1 MNISHNYKINNR
13 MEELKAKGTIHL
25 IGEPRQVSEKMNIRE
40 FVLSIGDKYPQLV
53 QFQAVNERVKFL
65 DNAAPGMECEVKF
78 DLRGREYQSRY
89 YVSLN
94 AWDIRITESN
104 APVYEVSDDIPF

>member
-1 MNISHNYKINNR
+1 

-25 IGEPRQVSEKMNIRE
+25 LGESKQVSEKMNIRE

-65 DNAAPGMECEVKF
+65 DGAKVGQECEVKF
-78 DLRGREYQSRY
+78 DLRGREYNGKY

-94 AWDIRITESN
+94 AWDIRIA
-104 APVYEVSDDIPF
+104 APSKPITDEIDDDLPF

>member
-1 MNISHNYKINNR
+1 

-25 IGEPRQVSEKMNIRE
+25 IGEARQVSDKMNLRE

-65 DNAAPGMECEVKF
+65 DGAKVGQECEVKF
-78 DLRGREYQSRY
+78 DLRGREYNGKF

-94 AWDIRITESN
+94 AWDIRIASSTPL
-104 APVYEVSDDIPF
+104 APISDEIDDDLPF

>member
-1 MNISHNYKINNR
+1 

-65 DNAAPGMECEVKF
+65 DGAKIGQECEVKF
-78 DLRGREYQSRY
+78 DLRGREYNGKY

-94 AWDIRITESN
+94 AWDIRIASAATPSKPITDEI
-104 APVYEVSDDIPF
+104 DDDLPF

>member
-1 MNISHNYKINNR
+1 

-25 IGEPRQVSEKMNIRE
+25 LGEAKQVSDKMNIRE

-65 DNAAPGMECEVKF
+65 DGAKPGQECEVKF
-78 DLRGREYQSRY
+78 DLRGREYNGKY

-94 AWDIRITESN
+94 AWDIRIEAKSGLKPITDEI
-104 APVYEVSDDIPF
+104 DDDLPF

>member
-1 MNISHNYKINNR
+1 
-13 MEELKAKGTIHL
+13 
-25 IGEPRQVSEKMNIRE
+25 
-40 FVLSIGDKYPQLV
+40 
-53 QFQAVNERVKFL
+53 VKFL

>member
-1 MNISHNYKINNR
+1 

-25 IGEPRQVSEKMNIRE
+25 IGEPRQVSEKMNLVE

-65 DNAAPGMECEVKF
+65 DGAKPGQECEVKF
-78 DLRGREYQSRY
+78 DLRGREYNGKF

-94 AWDIRITESN
+94 AWDIRVNGTVAKSI
-104 APVYEVSDDIPF
+104 ADAIDDDLPF

>member
-1 MNISHNYKINNR
+1 

-25 IGEPRQVSEKMNIRE
+25 IGEARQVSDKMNLRE

-65 DNAAPGMECEVKF
+65 DGAKVGQECEVKF
-78 DLRGREYQSRY
+78 DLRGREYNGKY

-94 AWDIRITESN
+94 AWDIRVEAA
-104 APVYEVSDDIPF
+104 APALKPISDEIDDDLPF

>member
-1 MNISHNYKINNR
+1 
-13 MEELKAKGTIHL
+13 MEELKVKGTIHL
-25 IGEPRQVSEKMNIRE
+25 IGEAKQVSEKMNLKE

-65 DNAAPGMECEVKF
+65 DGAKVGQECEVKF
-78 DLRGREYQSRY
+78 DLRGREYNGKF

-94 AWDIRITESN
+94 AWDIRIAS
-104 APVYEVSDDIPF
+104 ASKPISDEIDDDLPF

>member
-1 MNISHNYKINNR
+1 

-25 IGEPRQVSEKMNIRE
+25 IGEARQVSEKMNIRE

-65 DNAAPGMECEVKF
+65 DNATPGMECEVKF
-78 DLRGREYQSRY
+78 DLRGREYNGRY

-94 AWDIRITESN
+94 AWDIRVIAPEAIPCPPSKPITDEI
-104 APVYEVSDDIPF
+104 DDDLPF

>member
-1 MNISHNYKINNR
+1 

-25 IGEPRQVSEKMNIRE
+25 LGEAKQVSEKMNIRE

-53 QFQAVNERVKFL
+53 QFQAVNERVRFL
-65 DNAAPGMECEVKF
+65 DGAKVGQECEVKF
-78 DLRGREYQSRY
+78 DLRGREYNGKY

-94 AWDIRITESN
+94 AWDIRIETASAASKPITDEI
-104 APVYEVSDDIPF
+104 DDDLPF

>member
-1 MNISHNYKINNR
+1 

-25 IGEPRQVSEKMNIRE
+25 LGEAKQVSEKMNIRE

-65 DNAAPGMECEVKF
+65 DGAKVGQECEVKF
-78 DLRGREYQSRY
+78 DLRGREYNGKY

-94 AWDIRITESN
+94 AWDIRIAKPA
-104 APVYEVSDDIPF
+104 APSKPISDEIDDDLPF

>member
-1 MNISHNYKINNR
+1 
-13 MEELKAKGTIHL
+13 MEELKTKGTIHH
-25 IGEPRQVSEKMNIRE
+25 IGEAKQVSEKMNLRE

-65 DNAAPGMECEVKF
+65 DGAKPGQECEVKF
-78 DLRGREYQSRY
+78 DLRGREYNGKF

-94 AWDIRITESN
+94 AWDIRIASSTPL
-104 APVYEVSDDIPF
+104 APISDEIDDDLPF

>member
-1 MNISHNYKINNR
+1 
-13 MEELKAKGTIHL
+13 
-25 IGEPRQVSEKMNIRE
+25 
-40 FVLSIGDKYPQLV
+40 
-53 QFQAVNERVKFL
+53 VKFL
-65 DNAAPGMECEVKF
+65 DNAKVGQECEVKF

-94 AWDIRITESN
+94 AWDIKITESN

>member
-1 MNISHNYKINNR
+1 

-25 IGEPRQVSEKMNIRE
+25 IGEARQVSEKMNIKE

-53 QFQAVNERVKFL
+53 QFQAVNERVRFL
-65 DNAAPGMECEVKF
+65 DGAAVGQECEVKF
-78 DLRGREYQSRY
+78 DLRGREYSGKY

-94 AWDIRITESN
+94 AWDIRIATAA
-104 APVYEVSDDIPF
+104 APSKPISDEIDDDLPF

>member
-1 MNISHNYKINNR
+1 

-25 IGEPRQVSEKMNIRE
+25 LGEARQVSEKMNIRE

-53 QFQAVNERVKFL
+53 QFQAVNERVMFL
-65 DNAAPGMECEVKF
+65 ENAAPGMECEVKF
-78 DLRGREYQSRY
+78 DLRGREYNGKF

-94 AWDIRITESN
+94 AWDIRIATPAS
-104 APVYEVSDDIPF
+104 APSKPISDEIDDDLPF

>member
-1 MNISHNYKINNR
+1 

-25 IGEPRQVSEKMNIRE
+25 IGEAKQVSEKMNLKE

-65 DNAAPGMECEVKF
+65 DGAKVGQECEVKF
-78 DLRGREYQSRY
+78 DLRGREYNGKF

-94 AWDIRITESN
+94 AWDIRIASKPITDEI
-104 APVYEVSDDIPF
+104 DDDLPF

>member
-1 MNISHNYKINNR
+1 

-25 IGEPRQVSEKMNIRE
+25 IGEARQVSDKMNLRE

-65 DNAAPGMECEVKF
+65 DGAKVGQECEVKF
-78 DLRGREYQSRY
+78 DLRGREYNGKF

-94 AWDIRITESN
+94 AWDIRIASSTPLAPISN
-104 APVYEVSDDIPF
+104 EIDDDLPF

>member
-1 MNISHNYKINNR
+1 

-25 IGEPRQVSEKMNIRE
+25 LGEAKQVSEKMNIRE

-65 DNAAPGMECEVKF
+65 DGAKVGQECEVKF
-78 DLRGREYQSRY
+78 DLRGREYNGKY

-94 AWDIRITESN
+94 AWDIRIETAAAASKPITDEI
-104 APVYEVSDDIPF
+104 DDDLPF

>member
-1 MNISHNYKINNR
+1 
-13 MEELKAKGTIHL
+13 MEELKAKGTIHH
-25 IGEPRQVSEKMNIRE
+25 IGEAKQVSEKMNLRE

-65 DNAAPGMECEVKF
+65 DGAKPGKHCEVKF
-78 DLRGREYQSRY
+78 DLRGREYNGKY

-94 AWDIRITESN
+94 AWDIRIESKSGLK
-104 APVYEVSDDIPF
+104 PLSDEINDDLPF

>member
-1 MNISHNYKINNR
+1 

-25 IGEPRQVSEKMNIRE
+25 IGEPRQVSDKMNLRE

-65 DNAAPGMECEVKF
+65 DGAKPGQECEVKF
-78 DLRGREYQSRY
+78 DLRGREYNGKY

-94 AWDIRITESN
+94 AWDIRVEAS
-104 APVYEVSDDIPF
+104 APASKPISDEIDDDLPF

>member
-1 MNISHNYKINNR
+1 
-13 MEELKAKGTIHL
+13 MEELKAKGTIHH
-25 IGEPRQVSEKMNIRE
+25 IGEARQVSDKMNLKE

-65 DNAAPGMECEVKF
+65 DGAKVGQECEVKF
-78 DLRGREYQSRY
+78 DLRGREYNGKY

-94 AWDIRITESN
+94 AWDIRIESKSGLKPIGDEIN
-104 APVYEVSDDIPF
+104 DDLPF

>member
-1 MNISHNYKINNR
+1 

-25 IGEPRQVSEKMNIRE
+25 IGEPRQVSEKMNLRE
-40 FVLSIGDKYPQLV
+40 FVLSIGDKYHQLV

-65 DNAAPGMECEVKF
+65 DGAKVGQECEVKF
-78 DLRGREYQSRY
+78 DLRGREYNGKY

-94 AWDIRITESN
+94 AWDIRVEAS
-104 APVYEVSDDIPF
+104 APASKPISDEIDDDLPF

>member
-1 MNISHNYKINNR
+1 

-65 DNAAPGMECEVKF
+65 DGAKVGQECEVKF
-78 DLRGREYQSRY
+78 DLRGREYNGKF

-94 AWDIRITESN
+94 AWDIRIA
-104 APVYEVSDDIPF
+104 APSKPITDEIDDDLPF

>member
-1 MNISHNYKINNR
+1 

-25 IGEPRQVSEKMNIRE
+25 IGEARQVSDKMNLKE

-65 DNAAPGMECEVKF
+65 DGAKVGQECEVKF
-78 DLRGREYQSRY
+78 DLRGREYNGKF

-94 AWDIRITESN
+94 AWDIRIAST
-104 APVYEVSDDIPF
+104 APASKPITDEIDDDLPF

>member
-1 MNISHNYKINNR
+1 

-65 DNAAPGMECEVKF
+65 DGAKVGQECEVKF
-78 DLRGREYQSRY
+78 DLRGREYNGKY

-94 AWDIRITESN
+94 AWDIRIA
-104 APVYEVSDDIPF
+104 APSKPITDEIDDDLPF

>member
-1 MNISHNYKINNR
+1 

-25 IGEPRQVSEKMNIRE
+25 LGEAKQVSEKMNIRE

-53 QFQAVNERVKFL
+53 QFQAVNERVMFL
-65 DNAAPGMECEVKF
+65 DNATPGMECEVKF
-78 DLRGREYQSRY
+78 DLRGREYNGRY

-94 AWDIRITESN
+94 AWDIRIESAA
-104 APVYEVSDDIPF
+104 APSKPISDEIDDDLPF

>member
-1 MNISHNYKINNR
+1 
-13 MEELKAKGTIHL
+13 
-25 IGEPRQVSEKMNIRE
+25 MNIRE

-65 DNAAPGMECEVKF
+65 DGAKVGQECEVKF
-78 DLRGREYQSRY
+78 DLRGREYNGKY

-94 AWDIRITESN
+94 AWDIRIDAA
-104 APVYEVSDDIPF
+104 APSKPISDEIDDDLPF

>member
-1 MNISHNYKINNR
+1 
-13 MEELKAKGTIHL
+13 MEELKAKGTIHHL
-25 IGEPRQVSEKMNIRE
+25 GEARQVSEKMNIRE

-65 DNAAPGMECEVKF
+65 DGAKVGQECEVKF
-78 DLRGREYQSRY
+78 DLRGREYNGKF

-94 AWDIRITESN
+94 AWDIRIAKPASAPSN
-104 APVYEVSDDIPF
+104 PISDEIDDDLPF

>member
-1 MNISHNYKINNR
+1 

-25 IGEPRQVSEKMNIRE
+25 IGEPRQVSEKMNLVE
-40 FVLSIGDKYPQLV
+40 FVLSIGDKYPQMV

-65 DNAAPGMECEVKF
+65 DGAKVGQECEVKF
-78 DLRGREYQSRY
+78 DLRGREYNGKF

-94 AWDIRITESN
+94 AWDIRIASASPASKPITDEI
-104 APVYEVSDDIPF
+104 DDDLPF

>member
-1 MNISHNYKINNR
+1 

-25 IGEPRQVSEKMNIRE
+25 IGEAKQVSDKMNLRE

-65 DNAAPGMECEVKF
+65 DGAKVGQECEVKF
-78 DLRGREYQSRY
+78 DLRGREYNGKF

-94 AWDIRITESN
+94 AWDIRIASI
-104 APVYEVSDDIPF
+104 APASKPITDEIDDDLPF

>member
-1 MNISHNYKINNR
+1 

-25 IGEPRQVSEKMNIRE
+25 LGEAKQVSDKMNIRE

-53 QFQAVNERVKFL
+53 QFQAVNERVMFL

-78 DLRGREYQSRY
+78 DLRGREYNGKF

-94 AWDIRITESN
+94 AWDIRIAKPAA
-104 APVYEVSDDIPF
+104 APSKPITDEIDDDLPF